1 METHFVPGIEGKK
14 EIVVTADK
22 LATAFGSGTVDVF
35 ATPAMI
41 ALMEQTAMESV
52 SGFLPQGFVS
62 VGTEVSVKHIKATL
76 AGKKVFCTSK
86 LLSIDD
92 RKLVF
97 EVVANDETGTIGK
110 GQHTRYIVDKQMF
123 INNIMDK

>member
-1 METHFVPGIEGKK
+1 METHLGPGVKGKK
-14 EIVVTADK
+14 EILVTADK

-52 SGFLPQGFVS
+52 SGFLPEGFVS
-62 VGTEVSVKHIKATL
+62 VGTEVSIKHFKATL
-76 AGKKVFCTSK
+76 AGKKVVCTSK

-110 GQHTRYIVDKQMF
+110 GQHTRFIIDKQLF
-123 INNIMDK
+123 INNLKDK